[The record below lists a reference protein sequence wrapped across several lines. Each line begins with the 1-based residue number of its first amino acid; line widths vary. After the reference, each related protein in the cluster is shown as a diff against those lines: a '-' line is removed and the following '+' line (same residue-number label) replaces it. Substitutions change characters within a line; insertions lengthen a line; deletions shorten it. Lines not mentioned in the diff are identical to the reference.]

1 MLTLTMVASNAKILL
16 GILLGLEGKNEVMG
30 DDLSIQ
36 LSIFPILQVFS
47 FVLPDLLVPG
57 LSLKL
62 HVPKENV
69 ISAENTIL
77 LNLTVPI
84 LKDSWEYVTASPM
97 EVN

>member
-16 GILLGLEGKNEVMG
+16 GILLGLDGKNEVMG

-36 LSIFPILQVFS
+36 LSIFPILQVFP

-62 HVPKENV
+62 HVSKENV
-69 ISAENTIL
+69 ISAENTI
-77 LNLTVPI
+77 NTAEF
-84 LKDSWEYVTASPM
+84 DSAYP
-97 EVN
+97 